1 MSKRDDYLANAA
13 ECQRMVNITRN
24 PDERRMWQGMTES
37 WLRMAKDRARD
48 SPRRSPDANRS
59 AAPWSTQ

>member
-1 MSKRDDYLANAA
+1 MSKRDEYLANAA

-37 WLRMAKDRARD
+37 WSRMAMNWGHEDRRQFAHAGD
-48 SPRRSPDANRS
+48 QS
-59 AAPWSTQ
+59 AGMLR